1 MSSVNKETA
10 LLSVENLRVSFET
23 RRGLVNVIEDLSF
36 SLQPGRTLGIVGE
49 SGSGKSVTSLAVM
62 GLLPPTSRIGS
73 GSVRFDGKDLLKI
86 SENERQKLRG
96 SRMAMIF
103 QDPMT
108 SLNPSFTVGF
118 QINEALRTHGIK
130 GDLTERTI
138 ELLKQVGI
146 PDPASRLDSFPHQ
159 LSGGM
164 SQRVMIAMAIAC
176 EPELLIA
183 DEPTTALDVTIQ
195 AQILDLLRTI
205 QKERGM
211 GLILITHDIG
221 VVAQMADDILVMYAG
236 HLMEAGPKDEVIRR
250 PKHPY
255 TQALLES
262 LPGSHGLAEFRSR
275 LPTIAGLVPDLL
287 ARPPGCQLS
296 PRCPY
301 MISKCQEAVPE
312 ARLVEGSRVRCL
324 RAEEILQD
332 PARAL
337 MSSVNKDAI
346 RGIANEGVNEPTKK
360 QETT

>member
-1 MSSVNKETA
+1 MSSVPS
-10 LLSVENLRVSFET
+10 LLSVENLDVAFET
-23 RRGLVNVIEDLSF
+23 RRGLVHVIQDMSF
-36 SLQPGRTLGIVGE
+36 ELKRGRTLGIVGE
-49 SGSGKSVTSLAVM
+49 SGSGKSVSSLAVM
-62 GLLPPTSRIGS
+62 GLLPPTARIGK
-73 GSVRFDGKDLLKI
+73 GRVMFDGRDLLKA
-86 SENERQKLRG
+86 SEGEMQSLRG
-96 SRMAMIF
+96 GRLAMIF

-118 QINEALRTHGIK
+118 QIEEALKTHGVK
-130 GDLTERTI
+130 GDLREKAV
-138 ELLKQVGI
+138 ELMAQVGI
-146 PDPASRLDSFPHQ
+146 PDPALRLQSYPHQ

-176 EPELLIA
+176 SPDLLIA

-195 AQILDLLRTI
+195 AQILALLKKI

-221 VVAQMADDILVMYAG
+221 VVAQMADDIVVMYAG
-236 HLMEAGPKDEVIRR
+236 HVMESGPKEDVIRR

-287 ARPPGCQLS
+287 ARPSGCQLS

-301 MISKCQEAVPE
+301 VIDKCKAAVPPL
-312 ARLVEGSRVRCL
+312 RQVGPNSVRCI
-324 RAEEILQD
+324 RQEETL
-332 PARAL
+332 
-337 MSSVNKDAI
+337 
-346 RGIANEGVNEPTKK
+346 
-360 QETT
+360 

>member
-1 MSSVNKETA
+1 MIPAKTA
-10 LLSVENLRVSFET
+10 GAGSPLLTVENLRVSFET

-36 SLQPGRTLGIVGE
+36 ELHKGRTLGIVGE

-62 GLLPPTSRIGS
+62 GLLPPTARIPS
-73 GSVRFDGKDLLKI
+73 GTVNFDGRDVLKMT
-86 SENERQKLRG
+86 ETDRQKLRG
-96 SRMAMIF
+96 GRMAMIF

-118 QINEALRTHGIK
+118 QIEEALRTHGIQ
-130 GDLTERTI
+130 GDLRARTI
-138 ELLKQVGI
+138 EVLKQVGI
-146 PDPASRLDSFPHQ
+146 PDPASRLDSYPHQ

-195 AQILDLLRTI
+195 AQILQLLKDI
-205 QKERGM
+205 QAKRGM

-236 HLMEAGPKDEVIRR
+236 HVMEAGPKEEIIRK

-262 LPGSHGLAEFRSR
+262 LPGSHGMAEFRSR
-275 LPTIAGLVPDLL
+275 LPTIPGLVPDLL
-287 ARPPGCQLS
+287 ARPTGCQLS

-301 MISKCQEAVPE
+301 MIDACTAAVPD
-312 ARLVEGSRVRCL
+312 ARPIEGSRVRCI
-324 RAEEILQD
+324 RAEEI
-332 PARAL
+332 
-337 MSSVNKDAI
+337 M
-346 RGIANEGVNEPTKK
+346 TKK
-360 QETT
+360 VLKREILSET

>member
-1 MSSVNKETA
+1 MNTSSET
-10 LLSVENLRVSFET
+10 LLSVKNLRVSFET
-23 RRGLVNVIEDLSF
+23 RRGLVNVIEDVSF
-36 SLQPGRTLGIVGE
+36 ALQKGRTLGIVGE
-49 SGSGKSVTSLAVM
+49 SGSGKSVTSLALM
-62 GLLPPTSRIGS
+62 GLLPPTARIGS
-73 GSVRFDGKDLLKI
+73 GEVHLASEAPNEAAQDILKM

-108 SLNPSFTVGF
+108 SLNPSFTIEF
-118 QINEALRTHGIK
+118 QIVEALRTHGIK
-130 GDLTERTI
+130 GDLRQRTI

-205 QKERGM
+205 QKARGM

-236 HLMEAGPKDEVIRR
+236 HLMEYGPKDDVIRR

-301 MISKCQEAVPE
+301 VIPKCQEAVPA
-312 ARLVEGSRVRCL
+312 ARLIDGSRVRCI
-324 RAEEILQD
+324 RAEEIL
-332 PARAL
+332 RNL
-337 MSSVNKDAI
+337 K
-346 RGIANEGVNEPTKK
+346 GEFH
-360 QETT
+360 ET

>member
-1 MSSVNKETA
+1 METRPNA
-10 LLSVENLRVSFET
+10 SEVPLLNVENLSVSFET
-23 RRGLVNVIEDLSF
+23 RRGTVDVIENLSF
-36 SLQPGRTLGIVGE
+36 SVRKGRTLGIVGE

-62 GLLPPTSRIGS
+62 GLLPPTANIGS
-73 GSVRFDGKDLLKI
+73 GRVLLDGQDILKM
-86 SENERQKLRG
+86 SESQRQSLRG
-96 SRMAMIF
+96 SKIAMIF

-108 SLNPSFTVGF
+108 SLNPSFTIGF
-118 QINEALRTHGIK
+118 QIEEALKTHGIK
-130 GDLTERTI
+130 GDLRARTI
-138 ELLKQVGI
+138 ELLLQVGI
-146 PDPASRLDSFPHQ
+146 PDPASRLDSYPHQ

-195 AQILDLLRTI
+195 AQILDLLKKI
-205 QKERGM
+205 QAERGM

-236 HLMEAGPKDEVIRR
+236 HLMEAGPKADVIRR

-287 ARPPGCQLS
+287 ARPSGCQLS

-301 MISKCQEAVPE
+301 VIPPCTMAVPPAVE
-312 ARLVEGSRVRCL
+312 VEGSRVRCI
-324 RAEEILQD
+324 R
-332 PARAL
+332 
-337 MSSVNKDAI
+337 VNQI
-346 RGIANEGVNEPTKK
+346 PKK
-360 QETT
+360 SPNSKTQT

>member
-1 MSSVNKETA
+1 MSRDINTPNS
-10 LLSVENLRVSFET
+10 LLTVENLRVSFET
-23 RRGLVNVIEDLSF
+23 RRGMVNVIDNLSF
-36 SLQPGRTLGIVGE
+36 SLEKGRTLGIVGE
-49 SGSGKSVTSLAVM
+49 SGSGKSVTSLAMM
-62 GLLPPTSRIGS
+62 GLLPPTARIPS
-73 GSVRFDGKDLLKI
+73 GTVKFAQNGAWQDVLKM
-86 SENERQKLRG
+86 SERERQALRG

-108 SLNPSFTVGF
+108 SLNPSFTIGF
-118 QINEALRTHGIK
+118 QIEEALKTHGIQ
-130 GDLTERTI
+130 GDLRERTI

-146 PDPASRLDSFPHQ
+146 PDPASRLDSYPHQ

-195 AQILDLLRTI
+195 AQILQLLKDI
-205 QKERGM
+205 QAKRGM

-236 HLMEAGPKDEVIRR
+236 HLMEAGPKDDIIRR

-275 LPTIAGLVPDLL
+275 LPTIPGLVPDLL
-287 ARPPGCQLS
+287 ARPSGCQLS

-301 MISKCQEAVPE
+301 MIEECTRSVPD
-312 ARLVEGSRVRCL
+312 ARWIEHSRVRCL
-324 RAEEILQD
+324 RAEEI
-332 PARAL
+332 
-337 MSSVNKDAI
+337 M
-346 RGIANEGVNEPTKK
+346 TKK
-360 QETT
+360 ISKREIPSET

>member
-1 MSSVNKETA
+1 MSSVGSP

-23 RRGLVNVIEDLSF
+23 RRGVVNVIDNLSF
-36 SLQPGRTLGIVGE
+36 SLEKGRTLGIVGE

-62 GLLPPTSRIGS
+62 GLLPPTAQIPS
-73 GSVRFDGKDLLKI
+73 GTVKFDGRDVLKM
-86 SENERQKLRG
+86 SEGERQSLRG
-96 SRMAMIF
+96 GRMAMIF

-118 QINEALRTHGIK
+118 QIEEALRTHGIQ
-130 GDLTERTI
+130 GNLRDRTI

-146 PDPASRLDSFPHQ
+146 PDPASRLDSYPHQ

-195 AQILDLLRTI
+195 AQILQLLKDI
-205 QKERGM
+205 QAKRGM

-236 HLMEAGPKDEVIRR
+236 HLMEAGPKEDIIRR
-250 PKHPY
+250 AKHPY

-275 LPTIAGLVPDLL
+275 LPTIPGLVPDLL

-301 MISKCQEAVPE
+301 MIEACTRAVPD
-312 ARLVEGSRVRCL
+312 ARLIERSRVRCI
-324 RAEEILQD
+324 RAEEI
-332 PARAL
+332 
-337 MSSVNKDAI
+337 MTKSVPKREI
-346 RGIANEGVNEPTKK
+346 LNET
-360 QETT
+360 

>member
-1 MSSVNKETA
+1 MSRAQTTGGSP

-23 RRGLVNVIEDLSF
+23 RRGVVNVIDTLSF
-36 SLQPGRTLGIVGE
+36 SLEKGRTLGIVGE

-62 GLLPPTSRIGS
+62 GLLPPTARIPTGTIK
-73 GSVRFDGKDLLKI
+73 FDGRDVLKM
-86 SENERQKLRG
+86 SEGERQGLRG
-96 SRMAMIF
+96 GRMAMIF

-118 QINEALRTHGIK
+118 QIEEALRTHGIK
-130 GDLTERTI
+130 GDLRARTV

-146 PDPASRLDSFPHQ
+146 PDPASRLDSYPHQ

-195 AQILDLLRTI
+195 AQILQLLKTI
-205 QKERGM
+205 QAERGM

-236 HLMEAGPKDEVIRR
+236 HLMEAGPKEDIIRR

-262 LPGSHGLAEFRSR
+262 LPGSHGLAAFRSR
-275 LPTIAGLVPDLL
+275 LPTIPGLVPDLL
-287 ARPPGCQLS
+287 ARPSGCQLS

-301 MISKCQEAVPE
+301 MIEECTRAVPE
-312 ARLVEGSRVRCL
+312 ARMIERSRVRCI
-324 RAEEILQD
+324 RAEEIMTKSL
-332 PARAL
+332 PKRE
-337 MSSVNKDAI
+337 I
-346 RGIANEGVNEPTKK
+346 PNET
-360 QETT
+360 

>member
-1 MSSVNKETA
+1 MIPAKTA
-10 LLSVENLRVSFET
+10 GTGSPLLTVENLRVSFET

-36 SLQPGRTLGIVGE
+36 ELHKGRTLGIVGE

-62 GLLPPTSRIGS
+62 GLLPPNGIIPTGS
-73 GSVRFDGKDLLKI
+73 IKFDGRDVLKM
-86 SENERQKLRG
+86 SEGERQALRG
-96 SRMAMIF
+96 RRMAMIF

-108 SLNPSFTVGF
+108 SLNPSFTIGF
-118 QINEALRTHGIK
+118 QIEEAFKTHGIQ
-130 GDLTERTI
+130 GDLRGKTV

-146 PDPASRLDSFPHQ
+146 PDPASRLDSYPHQ

-195 AQILDLLRTI
+195 AQILQLLKDI
-205 QKERGM
+205 QAKRGM

-236 HLMEAGPKDEVIRR
+236 HLMEAGPKEDIIRR

-255 TQALLES
+255 TKALLES

-275 LPTIAGLVPDLL
+275 LPTIPGLVPDLL
-287 ARPPGCQLS
+287 ARPPGCQLA

-301 MISKCQEAVPE
+301 MIDACNVAIPD
-312 ARLVEGSRVRCL
+312 ARPIDGSRVRCI
-324 RAEEILQD
+324 RAEEIMTKTI
-332 PARAL
+332 PKRE
-337 MSSVNKDAI
+337 I
-346 RGIANEGVNEPTKK
+346 PNET
-360 QETT
+360 

>member
-1 MSSVNKETA
+1 MTNH
-10 LLSVENLRVSFET
+10 LLSVEDLRVSFET
-23 RRGLVNVIEDLSF
+23 RRGVVDVIEGLSF
-36 SLQPGRTLGIVGE
+36 SLEKGRTLGIVGE

-62 GLLPPTSRIGS
+62 GLLPPTARIPS
-73 GSVRFDGKDLLKI
+73 GTISFDGRDVLKM
-86 SENERQKLRG
+86 SEAERQKLRG

-118 QINEALRTHGIK
+118 QIEEALRTHGIK
-130 GDLTERTI
+130 GDLRERTI
-138 ELLKQVGI
+138 DLLKQVGI
-146 PDPASRLDSFPHQ
+146 PDPASRRNSFPHQ

-164 SQRVMIAMAIAC
+164 SQRVMIAMAVAC

-195 AQILDLLRTI
+195 AQILQLLKDI
-205 QKERGM
+205 QSRRGM

-236 HLMEAGPKDEVIRR
+236 HLMEAGPKEDIIRR

-255 TQALLES
+255 TQALLKS

-275 LPTIAGLVPDLL
+275 LPTIPGLVPDLL

-301 MISKCQEAVPE
+301 MIDACTLAVPD
-312 ARLVEGSRVRCL
+312 ARLIERSRVRCI
-324 RAEEILQD
+324 RAEEI
-332 PARAL
+332 
-337 MSSVNKDAI
+337 MKN
-346 RGIANEGVNEPTKK
+346 PTPTREVLS
-360 QETT
+360 ET

>member
-1 MSSVNKETA
+1 MSSSKAVGGSP

-23 RRGLVNVIEDLSF
+23 RRGMVNVIDNLSF
-36 SLQPGRTLGIVGE
+36 SLEKGRTLGIVGE

-62 GLLPPTSRIGS
+62 GLLPPTARIPTGTVS
-73 GSVRFDGKDLLKI
+73 FDGRDVLKM
-86 SENERQKLRG
+86 SEGERQGLRG

-108 SLNPSFTVGF
+108 SLNPSFTVGY
-118 QINEALRTHGIK
+118 QIEEALRTHGIK
-130 GDLTERTI
+130 GDLRARTI

-146 PDPASRLDSFPHQ
+146 PDPASRLDSYPHQ

-195 AQILDLLRTI
+195 AQILQLLKTI
-205 QKERGM
+205 QAERGM

-236 HLMEAGPKDEVIRR
+236 HLMEAGPKEDIIRK

-262 LPGSHGLAEFRSR
+262 LPGSHGLAAFRSR
-275 LPTIAGLVPDLL
+275 LPTIPGLVPDLL
-287 ARPPGCQLS
+287 ARPSGCQLS

-301 MISKCQEAVPE
+301 MIEECTRAVPE
-312 ARLVEGSRVRCL
+312 ARMIERSRVRCI
-324 RAEEILQD
+324 RAEEIMTKSL
-332 PARAL
+332 PKRE
-337 MSSVNKDAI
+337 I
-346 RGIANEGVNEPTKK
+346 PNET
-360 QETT
+360 

>member
-1 MSSVNKETA
+1 MS
-10 LLSVENLRVSFET
+10 LLTVDKLGVSFET
-23 RRGLVNVIEDLSF
+23 RRGLVDVIQDLSF
-36 SLQPGRTLGIVGE
+36 SLEKGRTLGIVGE
-49 SGSGKSVTSLAVM
+49 SGSGKSVTSLALM
-62 GLLPPTSRIGS
+62 GLLPPTARVSASSSIQ
-73 GSVRFDGKDLLKI
+73 FDGKDVLKI
-86 SENERQKLRG
+86 SESERQKLRG
-96 SRMAMIF
+96 GRMAMIF

-118 QINEALRTHGIK
+118 QIVESLRTHGIK
-130 GDLTERTI
+130 GDLKVRAG
-138 ELLKQVGI
+138 ELMKLVGI
-146 PDPASRLDSFPHQ
+146 PDPVERLDSYPHQ

-195 AQILDLLRTI
+195 AQILALLKQI
-205 QKERGM
+205 QAERGM

-236 HLMEAGPKDEVIRR
+236 HLMEAGPKEDVIRR

-275 LPTIAGLVPDLL
+275 LPTIPGLVPDLL

-301 MISKCQEAVPE
+301 MIPECQKGVPD
-312 ARLVEGSRVRCL
+312 ARLVEGSRVRCI
-324 RAEEILQD
+324 RAEEVMNKKIN
-332 PARAL
+332 
-337 MSSVNKDAI
+337 VNL
-346 RGIANEGVNEPTKK
+346 NLN
-360 QETT
+360 

>member
-1 MSSVNKETA
+1 MSTVQPSSQAFSKT
-10 LLSVENLRVSFET
+10 LLSVEKLGVSFET
-23 RRGLVNVIEDLSF
+23 RRGVVDVIQDLTF
-36 SLQPGRTLGIVGE
+36 SLEKGRTLGIVGE
-49 SGSGKSVTSLAVM
+49 SGSGKSVTSLAIM
-62 GLLPPTSRIGS
+62 GLLPPTARIAAGS
-73 GSVRFDGKDLLKI
+73 SVHFEGEDVLNMSEGS
-86 SENERQKLRG
+86 RQKIRG

-118 QINEALRTHGIK
+118 QIEEALRTHNIAGNLRDK
-130 GDLTERTI
+130 TI
-138 ELLKQVGI
+138 ELLNQVGI
-146 PDPASRLDSFPHQ
+146 PDPASRLDSYPHQ

-195 AQILDLLRTI
+195 AQILTLLKKI
-205 QKERGM
+205 QAERGM
-211 GLILITHDIG
+211 GLILITHDIS

-236 HLMEAGPKDEVIRR
+236 HLMEAGPKEDVIRR

-287 ARPPGCQLS
+287 ARPLGCQLS

-301 MISKCQEAVPE
+301 VIPQCQKGVPE
-312 ARLVEGSRVRCL
+312 ARLVEGSRVRCI
-324 RAEEILQD
+324 RAEEIMQTKLKN
-332 PARAL
+332 PRSH
-337 MSSVNKDAI
+337 SSSNQI
-346 RGIANEGVNEPTKK
+346 PGEN
-360 QETT
+360 Q

>member
-1 MSSVNKETA
+1 MSAPIKPTSDKA
-10 LLSVENLRVSFET
+10 LLTVDGLRVSFET

-36 SLQPGRTLGIVGE
+36 SLQKGRTLGIVGE

-62 GLLPPTSRIGS
+62 GLLPPTARVGPGEIS
-73 GSVRFDGKDLLKI
+73 FDGRDVLKL
-86 SENERQKLRG
+86 SESERQKLRG
-96 SRMAMIF
+96 GRMAMIF

-118 QINEALRTHGIK
+118 QIEEALRTHGIK
-130 GDLTERTI
+130 GDLREKTI
-138 ELLKQVGI
+138 DLLKQVGI
-146 PDPASRLDSFPHQ
+146 PDPASRLDSYPHQ

-164 SQRVMIAMAIAC
+164 SQRVMIAMAVAC

-195 AQILDLLRTI
+195 AQILSLLKNI
-205 QKERGM
+205 QSERGM

-236 HLMEAGPKDEVIRR
+236 HLMESGPKDEVIRR

-255 TQALLES
+255 TQALLKS

-275 LPTIAGLVPDLL
+275 LPTIAGLVPDLF

-301 MISKCQEAVPE
+301 MISKCQEAVPV
-312 ARLVEGSRVRCL
+312 ARLVEGSRVRCI
-324 RAEEILQD
+324 RAEEILKD
-332 PARAL
+332 PIQAKTRE
-337 MSSVNKDAI
+337 MT
-346 RGIANEGVNEPTKK
+346 NEA
-360 QETT
+360 